1 MNNQSNPQFLTTK
14 QLLERGWTKTLIKR
28 FLPQPDGCSAVNH
41 WMNFR
46 GQDTYAVVKIWN
58 AEQTSDFATAFLK
71 SRKGRMKDRQP
82 NVVLAELNAQPHP
95 EITKRSR
102 DEIVQA
108 TQIAEAAGHIQSA
121 RLRGLRTPHKC

>member
-28 FLPQPDGCSAVNH
+28 FLPTPDGFSAVNH

-46 GQDTYAVVKIWN
+46 GQDTYAAVKIWN
-58 AEQTSDFATAFLK
+58 AEQTSDFETAFLK
-71 SRKGRMKDRQP
+71 SWKGRMKDRQP
-82 NVVLAELNAQPHP
+82 NVVLAALKAQPHP
-95 EITKRSR
+95 EITKRSK

-108 TQIAEAAGHIQSA
+108 TQIAEAAGHIQLA